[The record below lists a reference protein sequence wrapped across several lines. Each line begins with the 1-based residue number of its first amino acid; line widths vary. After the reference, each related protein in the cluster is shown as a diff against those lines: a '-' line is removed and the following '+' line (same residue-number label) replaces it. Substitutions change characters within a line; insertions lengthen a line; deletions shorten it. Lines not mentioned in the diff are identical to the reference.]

1 MGRRKIVGVNAVAP
15 GTEAP
20 KEEKKEEIKIDQKV
34 KEDFLEVL
42 YYQTK
47 QRDGLLGEFALD
59 GTYSIKN
66 EKILESL
73 VSLPKVLQEKTDN
86 IVYATTKVGKY
97 FLNFKVELD
106 ISESYCSAK
115 LFIIEIEHKL
125 DESIKH
131 IQQLAEEVEIYSPLF
146 TENIFK
152 LWNIVRTPVELDK
165 REFVVSYLELQERNE
180 LFMKELSDILA
191 QLYLIRMLETLQGCG
206 EIGEKVFYE
215 YKMMIEKLSKNNPGF
230 LLDNIQLKAI
240 LDGVILKNKALDVV
254 MTKGG
259 AEIMKTYVDPI
270 NKLRGKEAETTID
283 NVEVTVKKQEGK
295 SAPSSSPKG
304 KSDNKG
310 GKPSGKSDGK
320 PKNNKGDK
328 NKKDKKPETKKP
340 QLSSDVVQPKSE
352 ISNAEKE
359 RIIAEAK
366 KENGVPQLKEFS
378 NDIDKEKEDSDLT
391 EKKSLNNIDII
402 GRLKEEYEDDKGVI
416 VVNDEDIKEDIDN
429 ETSFTNT
436 KIKQEESN
444 KNFNK
449 EKENERIK

>member
-146 TENIFK
+146 TENVFK

-191 QLYLIRMLETLQGCG
+191 ELYLIRMLETLQNCG
-206 EIGEKVFYE
+206 EVGEKTFLD
-215 YKMMIEKLSKNNPGF
+215 YKMMIEKLSKDNPGF
-230 LLDNIQLKAI
+230 MLDKLQLKAV
-240 LDGVILKNKALDVV
+240 LDGVILKNKALDLV
-254 MTKGG
+254 MSKGG
-259 AEIMKTYVDPI
+259 AEIMKMYADPI
-270 NKLRGKEAETTID
+270 NRLRGKESQATID
-283 NVEVTVKKQEGK
+283 NVESSTKKPEAKTSTPSKDKPKPKPDNQKKDNGKPKPKPKPKPENKNNNKDDPKKNQTNLSSGVATQQQTNPQTKPLNDEEVQRMKSENDEALNFSVSVFANETKSKEKPSASYEKKYDKAPLENDEDKSLDAAISITENTYNETVKK
-295 SAPSSSPKG
+295 
-304 KSDNKG
+304 
-310 GKPSGKSDGK
+310 
-320 PKNNKGDK
+320 
-328 NKKDKKPETKKP
+328 
-340 QLSSDVVQPKSE
+340 
-352 ISNAEKE
+352 
-359 RIIAEAK
+359 
-366 KENGVPQLKEFS
+366 
-378 NDIDKEKEDSDLT
+378 
-391 EKKSLNNIDII
+391 
-402 GRLKEEYEDDKGVI
+402 
-416 VVNDEDIKEDIDN
+416 
-429 ETSFTNT
+429 
-436 KIKQEESN
+436 
-444 KNFNK
+444 NK
-449 EKENERIK
+449 EVEEEFGKEML